1 MKCKALMPGVM
12 PEKPFCH
19 DIQKY
24 LDDPIHHIPK
34 LIENYDGKFFNMFNR
49 NAQQMQQSSLT

>member
-1 MKCKALMPGVM
+1 MPGVM

-19 DIQKY
+19 DIEKY

-34 LIENYDGKFFNMFNR
+34 LIENYDGKYFNMFNR
-49 NAQQMQQSSLT
+49 NTQQMQQSSLT